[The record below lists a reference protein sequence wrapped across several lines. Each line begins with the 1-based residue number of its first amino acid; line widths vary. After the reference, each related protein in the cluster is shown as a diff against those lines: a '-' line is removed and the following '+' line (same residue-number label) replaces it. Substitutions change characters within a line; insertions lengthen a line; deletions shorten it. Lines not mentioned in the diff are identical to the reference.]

1 MNSESSVILKIVF
14 SVLFFPLFFQESF
27 VYFAWAATDPF
38 WIQSAKRVFLLLPV
52 MAIIL
57 GCWASIACL
66 LTVVIRQNRRE
77 FLTSLIITWWDLGK
91 SIVMFW
97 GGIIKFAFTFVVA
110 TLEFAKITAMALWS
124 LVQEILFTPFRMF
137 KSMSQ
142 NILSSP
148 VPWLAVFMTIFWCL
162 VEATIFTYVM
172 TPLVLDV
179 FSNITGEQLQLNVVR
194 VPLFTFLF
202 FIVLGSYAVLSNL
215 IDSVKQKNFHSII
228 GIGAIEAVVLFVE
241 VLFLYRE
248 FVDSLVPWF
257 AQYSESFELGIFGT
271 LAISCFVWF
280 GIRSLTWFLFAAHGT
295 PTILYLIQGKGV
307 VVFRQNGSNT
317 SRLVSI
323 SPEFV
328 DRIKY
333 EMDWMRA
340 KGEEVMADL
349 MLPPLQIVAAALN
362 FCTLLLNSKHLF
374 ELPFKS
380 MSAVTD
386 TRTLMK
392 NIQQSEPPPVAVK
405 PSVTTEPPVS
415 VQSPAVPQTEQQRE
429 HDNVQI

>member
-27 VYFAWAATDPF
+27 VYFAWAATDQF

-57 GCWASIACL
+57 GCWTSIACL

-110 TLEFAKITAMALWS
+110 VLEFAKITAMALWS

-215 IDSVKQKNFHSII
+215 LDSVKQKNIQSII
-228 GIGAIEAVVLFVE
+228 GIGAIETVVLFVE

-257 AQYSESFELGIFGT
+257 AQYSESFELGIVGT

-392 NIQQSEPPPVAVK
+392 NIQQSEPPPVAVQ
-405 PSVTTEPPVS
+405 PSVTTAPPVS

>member
-27 VYFAWAATDPF
+27 VYFAWAATDQF

-57 GCWASIACL
+57 GCWTSIACL

-110 TLEFAKITAMALWS
+110 VLEFAKITAMALWS

-215 IDSVKQKNFHSII
+215 LDSVKQKNIQSII

-257 AQYSESFELGIFGT
+257 AQYSESFELGIVGT

-392 NIQQSEPPPVAVK
+392 NIHQSEPPPVTAQAPAAVR
-405 PSVTTEPPVS
+405 SPVAA
-415 VQSPAVPQTEQQRE
+415 QSPVVQQEEQRRE
-429 HDNVQI
+429 PDNVQI

>member
-1 MNSESSVILKIVF
+1 MNSDTGALLKFVL
-14 SVLFFPLFFQESF
+14 SVLFFPLFFQEAF
-27 VYFAWAATDPF
+27 INFAWAATDPF
-38 WIQSAKRVFLLLPV
+38 WIMAAKRTFVLLPV
-52 MAIIL
+52 MAMIL
-57 GCWASIACL
+57 GCWATIACL
-66 LTVVIRQNRRE
+66 LTVLIRQKRQQ

-97 GGIIKFAFTFVVA
+97 GGIIKFALIFAVAIMEFV
-110 TLEFAKITAMALWS
+110 KITLLALWS
-124 LVQEILFTPFRMF
+124 LVQEILFTPFRLL
-137 KSMSQ
+137 KGMSQ
-142 NILSSP
+142 NVLSSP

-228 GIGAIEAVVLFVE
+228 GIGAVETVVLFVE

-280 GIRSLTWFLFAAHGT
+280 GIRSLTWFLFASHGT
-295 PTILYLIQGKGV
+295 PTILHLIQGKGV
-307 VVFRQNGSNT
+307 VVFSQGEAPR
-317 SRLVSI
+317 SRLLSVA
-323 SPEFV
+323 PEFV
-328 DRIKY
+328 NRIKD
-333 EMDWMRA
+333 EMEWMQA
-340 KGEEVMADL
+340 KGEEVLAAL
-349 MLPPLQIVAAALN
+349 MLPPLQVVAAALN
-362 FCTLLLNSKHLF
+362 FCTLLLNSNHLF

-386 TRTLMK
+386 TRTLLGNSVK
-392 NIQQSEPPPVAVK
+392 KKQSGAPV
-405 PSVTTEPPVS
+405 PSQPAAPV
-415 VQSPAVPQTEQQRE
+415 QHQPAAPVQTEQRKE
-429 HDNVQI
+429 YDNVEI